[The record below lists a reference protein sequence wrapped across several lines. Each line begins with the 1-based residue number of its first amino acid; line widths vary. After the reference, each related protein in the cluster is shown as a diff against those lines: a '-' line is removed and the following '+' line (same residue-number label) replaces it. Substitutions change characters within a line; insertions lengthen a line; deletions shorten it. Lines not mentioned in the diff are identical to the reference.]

1 MNFPFIFS
9 GNRGTHSVVRIRAV
23 WHAAILAMALFSER
37 MVAAGQMCL
46 GIGAMD
52 LGAVNLDTCRP
63 AAVDAEEKALVLK
76 SLPSEGEVTQLTES
90 ERQKLKDLG
99 PVLRLHVR
107 EGVYELK
114 VIAVPQAWVGLHG
127 RAVLLIS
134 LPALRLLDS
143 EELQA
148 LVAHE
153 IGHEYVWQEYALA
166 RARNDTA
173 RLRELELACD
183 SIAVLTLARIGV
195 KPVRLV
201 TAVEKGFRFNHDRF
215 GRLDNE
221 NSYPSLKTRRELV
234 KRMSAPPRR
243 QYDSGV
249 H

>member
-1 MNFPFIFS
+1 MNLPSPFS

-23 WHAAILAMALFSER
+23 WHTAILVIVLFPGR
-37 MVAAGQMCL
+37 PVVADPMCL
-46 GIGAMD
+46 GMNVVD
-52 LGAVNLDTCRP
+52 LDACRP
-63 AAVDAEEKALVLK
+63 APVDAEEKTLVLK

-99 PVLRLHVR
+99 PVLRLHAR

-127 RAVLLIS
+127 RAVLLIT

-166 RARNDTA
+166 RTRNDTA

-195 KPVRLV
+195 KPDRLV
-201 TAVEKGFRFNHDRF
+201 TALAKGRRFNHDRF
-215 GRLDNE
+215 GQPNNE
-221 NSYPSLKTRRELV
+221 NSYPSLQARRKLV
-234 KRMSAPPRR
+234 KRISAEGAVRER
-243 QYDSGV
+243 SVAGV